1 MANDAKIA
9 LLAAYTLA
17 RAQRYG
23 EAEGLI
29 LSEPEVAK
37 TPEGMDLLA
46 RIRLEK
52 NDIPEARRLWQEI
65 LTIHPEFTAAHKA
78 LKSLG
83 KSPIQIPWKMVAIL
97 FPPMTL
103 AMGLVIGAILREPKK
118 PAVFQWEHIP
128 TSVELEQLRPY
139 YNKAKQVRI
148 ASRFFSDPKRL
159 GQRAV
164 LTELFANALGVQQ
177 HDIFIADAPGDFSP
191 EAMRV
196 VVEQQ

>member
-65 LTIHPEFTAAHKA
+65 LTIHPEFTAARKA

-83 KSPIQIPWKMVAIL
+83 KSPIQIPWKMIAVL

-103 AMGLVIGAILREPKK
+103 AMGLVIGAILREPKQ
-118 PAVFQWEHIP
+118 PTVFRWEHIP

-139 YNKAKQVRI
+139 YNKVKQVRI

-164 LTELFANALGVQQ
+164 LTELFANALGIQQ
-177 HDIFIADAPGDFSP
+177 HDIFIAQAPEEFAP
-191 EAMRV
+191 EAMQV
-196 VVEQQ
+196 VVEHR

>member
-46 RIRLEK
+46 RIRMEK

-65 LTIHPEFTAAHKA
+65 LTLHPEFTAARKA

-83 KSPIQIPWKMVAIL
+83 KSPIQIPWKMIAVL
-97 FPPMTL
+97 FPPMAL
-103 AMGLVIGAILREPKK
+103 AMGLVIGAILREPTP
-118 PAVFQWEHIP
+118 PASFYWDRIP
-128 TSVELEQLRPY
+128 TSTELEQLRPY
-139 YNKAKQVRI
+139 CNRTLRVRV

-159 GQRAV
+159 GQRTV
-164 LTELFANALGVQQ
+164 LTELFANALGVAQ
-177 HDIFIADAPGDFSP
+177 HEIFIGQAPEDFGP
-191 EAMRV
+191 EAMHV
-196 VVEQQ
+196 VIEHR

>member
-65 LTIHPEFTAAHKA
+65 LTIHPEFTAAQKA
-78 LKSLG
+78 LKALG
-83 KSPIQIPWKMVAIL
+83 KPPIRIPWPMIAIL
-97 FPPMTL
+97 FPPLML
-103 AMGLVIGAILREPKK
+103 AMGLVIGAILREPKQ
-118 PAVFQWEHIP
+118 PTVFYWENIP
-128 TSVELEQLRPY
+128 TSAELDQLRPH
-139 YNKAKQVRI
+139 YNSAKQVQI
-148 ASRFFSDPKRL
+148 SSRFFSDPKRL

-164 LTELFANALGVQQ
+164 LTELFSNALGVNQ
-177 HDIFIADAPGDFSP
+177 HDIFIAQAPDDFAP
-191 EAMRV
+191 EAMKV
-196 VVEQQ
+196 VIEHR

>member
-65 LTIHPEFTAAHKA
+65 LTIHPEFTAARTALKA
-78 LKSLG
+78 LG
-83 KSPIQIPWKMVAIL
+83 KPPIRIPWPMIAIL
-97 FPPMTL
+97 FPPLTL
-103 AMGLVIGAILREPKK
+103 AMGLVIGALLREPK
-118 PAVFQWEHIP
+118 PPTVFFWEHIP
-128 TSVELEQLRPY
+128 TSVELEQLRPCY
-139 YNKAKQVRI
+139 GKTKQVRI

-164 LTELFANALGVQQ
+164 LTELFANALGIKQ
-177 HDIFIADAPGDFSP
+177 HDIFIAQAPEDFAP
-191 EAMRV
+191 EAMQV
-196 VVEQQ
+196 VVETR

>member
-52 NDIPEARRLWQEI
+52 NDLPEARRLWQEI
-65 LTIHPEFTAAHKA
+65 LTVHPEFDAARKA
-78 LKSLG
+78 LKALG
-83 KSPIQIPWKMVAIL
+83 KTPIRIPWAMIAIL
-97 FPPMTL
+97 FPPLTL
-103 AMGLVIGAILREPKK
+103 AMGLVIGALLREPK
-118 PAVFQWEHIP
+118 PPTVFRWERIP
-128 TSVELEQLRPY
+128 TSAELDQLRPY
-139 YNKAKQVRI
+139 NTSTRTVRV

-164 LTELFANALGVQQ
+164 LTELFANALGVEQ
-177 HDIFIADAPGDFSP
+177 HQIFIGQAPDSFAP
-191 EAMRV
+191 EEIQV
-196 VVEQQ
+196 TLEHP

>member
-52 NDIPEARRLWQEI
+52 NDIAEARRLWQEI
-65 LTIHPEFTAAHKA
+65 LTVYPEFTAARKA
-78 LKSLG
+78 LKSLNR
-83 KSPIQIPWKMVAIL
+83 SPIQIPWKMIAVL

-103 AMGLVIGAILREPKK
+103 AIGLVIGAILREPK
-118 PAVFQWEHIP
+118 PPTIFYWEHIP
-128 TSVELEQLRPY
+128 TSVELDQLRPCRG
-139 YNKAKQVRI
+139 KTRTVRV

-164 LTELFANALGVQQ
+164 LTELFANALGVDQ
-177 HDIFIADAPGDFSP
+177 HLIFIGQAPETFAP
-191 EAMRV
+191 EAMQV
-196 VVEQQ
+196 TVEHL